1 MVFCKLHPCGTTI
14 YEAHYYC
21 QSRQQTS
28 CSTSS
33 IRVAASMVTSLIY
46 DAPVLKNAN
55 DPSVVA
61 LNDFVDLLTHAAYP
75 GAHLIKFFTW
85 MAKWKHEAVV
95 GYKTYSIMFLK

>member
-1 MVFCKLHPCGTTI
+1 MI
-14 YEAHYYC
+14 
-21 QSRQQTS
+21 
-28 CSTSS
+28 
-33 IRVAASMVTSLIY
+33 TSLIY

-85 MAKWKHEAVV
+85 MAKWKHEAVA
-95 GYKTYSIMFLK
+95 GYKTYSIMFLKLYDNVCRCVVSHSWIKLSIIPK